1 MTIQFLKNLD
11 NIEPYVGGMP
21 IEELSRKIGI
31 PEDKIIKLASN
42 ENPYGIS
49 PVVKKALAKF
59 NEYELYPDGSGYNL
73 IHKISE
79 HFELETSQI
88 VIGNGSNDIL
98 ELAARIVLDQDSE
111 VIFSEHAFAVYGLVT
126 KATGAREVTVPAI
139 DYAHDLDGFLKKI
152 TSKTKLI
159 FVANPNNPTG
169 TLIDKILLLNFL
181 EKVPDHILV
190 VLDEAYEEY
199 LDENQRSDSFKW
211 LNKFK
216 NLLIS
221 RSFSKAYGLAS
232 LRVGF
237 GTASKEIIA
246 KINQIR
252 QPFNVNSIAQM
263 AALLSLSDIEF
274 VKEGARKNREQKKY
288 LENSFDD
295 LGIEYIKSY
304 GNFISFS
311 LKSDENALACYDY
324 LLNKGI
330 ILRPIANYGMPEFLR
345 VSIGTEDEN
354 KIFINCLTEFMGKIK

>member
-1 MTIQFLKNLD
+1 
-11 NIEPYVGGMP
+11 
-21 IEELSRKIGI
+21 
-31 PEDKIIKLASN
+31 
-42 ENPYGIS
+42 
-49 PVVKKALAKF
+49 
-59 NEYELYPDGSGYNL
+59 
-73 IHKISE
+73 
-79 HFELETSQI
+79 
-88 VIGNGSNDIL
+88 
-98 ELAARIVLDQDSE
+98 
-111 VIFSEHAFAVYGLVT
+111 
-126 KATGAREVTVPAI
+126 
-139 DYAHDLDGFLKKI
+139 
-152 TSKTKLI
+152 LI

-169 TLIDKILLLNFL
+169 TLIDKPLLFNFL

-211 LNKFK
+211 LNQFN

-221 RSFSKAYGLAS
+221 RSFSKAYGLAA

-237 GTASKEIIA
+237 GAASKEIIA

-252 QPFNVNSIAQM
+252 QPFNVNSVAQL

-288 LENSFDD
+288 LENSFDN
-295 LGIEYIKSY
+295 LGIDYIKSY

-311 LKSDENALACYDY
+311 LKSDLNARGCYDY

-354 KIFINCLTEFMGKIK
+354 KMFINCLTEFMGNIK